1 MKIGVLIGSIR
12 QGRRTSNYAAWVLEQ
27 AKKQGMGVT
36 KVDLADYELPLFDE
50 PVSPKYNQNRQP
62 AGEVKRWLDTLA
74 ELDGYVIVSPEY
86 NRSIPGALK
95 NALDY
100 VAYEMAHKPA
110 ALLSHGS
117 YNGAFAIAQLRTIMP
132 ELGVVTIPA
141 FMGVP
146 YAEVDS
152 FTDDGGIAEDADD
165 QRAAQCKGMLDE
177 LVRYTEALAPLRG

>member
-100 VAYEMAHKPA
+100 VAYEMAHKPVA
-110 ALLSHGS
+110 IISHGS
-117 YNGAFAIAQLRTIMP
+117 YNGAFAMADLRIIMP
-132 ELGVVTIPA
+132 ELEAVTIPA
-141 FMGVP
+141 FMGVSYGDMQSFTEDGTYTGNSSNDCVKQLTNVLTQLQQ
-146 YAEVDS
+146 YAE
-152 FTDDGGIAEDADD
+152 
-165 QRAAQCKGMLDE
+165 
-177 LVRYTEALAPLRG
+177 ALKNLRS